1 MGSKTVKR
9 RRQRQQ
15 KEEEKEKVKEKRLEI
30 KSNIIIVHSFLL
42 FRFVFLCPTCHAFSL
57 MLWQS
62 LNDLFVS
69 LPPKKKIYRT
79 FCRN

>member
-42 FRFVFLCPTCHAFSL
+42 FRFVFCVLPV
-57 MLWQS
+57 MLF
-62 LNDLFVS
+62 L
-69 LPPKKKIYRT
+69 
-79 FCRN
+79 